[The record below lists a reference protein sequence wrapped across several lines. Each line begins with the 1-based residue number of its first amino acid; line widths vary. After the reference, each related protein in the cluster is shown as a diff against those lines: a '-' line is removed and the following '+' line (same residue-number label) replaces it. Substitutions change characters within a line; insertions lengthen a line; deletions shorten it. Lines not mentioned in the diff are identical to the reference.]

1 MHSQLLAQALV
12 RRDMFPHASQKAL
25 RWKFRKQNLLQE
37 FFDFGADLACL
48 QEVDFWE
55 ETYFPALT
63 KAGYET
69 AYYKNASKKHGCA
82 IVWKKS
88 RYG

>member
-1 MHSQLLAQALV
+1 
-12 RRDMFPHASQKAL
+12 MFPHASQKAL

-37 FFDFGADLACL
+37 FLAYGPDLACL

-55 ETYFPALT
+55 EVYLPALT

-69 AYYKNASKKHGCA
+69 SYYKNEKKKHGCA
-82 IVWKKS
+82 IIWRKT
-88 RYG
+88 R